1 MKFKVLVDECE
12 GRKAP
17 QEYFLSVSL
26 LKKLYGEI
34 RFNTI
39 GFLLYSE
46 VKKWNLQKNNIL
58 KNILWKKILL
68 VLNVFFAFQKIKV
81 LYESNKKRQGSIK
94 SY

>member
-46 VKKWNLQKNNIL
+46 VKK
-58 KNILWKKILL
+58 
-68 VLNVFFAFQKIKV
+68 
-81 LYESNKKRQGSIK
+81 
-94 SY
+94 